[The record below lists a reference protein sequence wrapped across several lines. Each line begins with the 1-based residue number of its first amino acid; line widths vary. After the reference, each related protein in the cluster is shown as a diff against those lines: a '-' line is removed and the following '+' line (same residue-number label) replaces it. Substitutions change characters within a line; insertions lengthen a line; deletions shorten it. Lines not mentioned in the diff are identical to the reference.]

1 MESSRLLQFT
11 YRGEGQERLDKILVQ
26 NLPDFSRARLQAWIK
41 EGLVKVNG
49 RVVTKAGF
57 AVGPNHQIEI
67 TLPPPQPSR
76 LQPEAMP
83 LDILFENNDVMVI
96 NKPAGVVVHPSPG
109 HAQGTLV
116 HGVLAYHPDLEGV
129 GGERRPGIVHRLDK
143 DTSGLLLVAK
153 NDRAHRWLQEQFR
166 SRKVEKVYLALVDA
180 HPPTP
185 RGRIEAPV
193 GRDPLHRQRMAVLP
207 PAKGREAVTEY
218 RVVERFMHH
227 ALLEVHPV
235 TGRTHQIRV
244 HMAFLGCPVAGDRL
258 YGHRRPTLPLERH
271 FLHAARL
278 TLLLPGEEQP
288 RTFEAPLP
296 EDLSRVLEWLRQYQ
310 RS

>member
-1 MESSRLLQFT
+1 
-11 YRGEGQERLDKILVQ
+11 
-26 NLPDFSRARLQAWIK
+26 
-41 EGLVKVNG
+41 
-49 RVVTKAGF
+49 
-57 AVGPNHQIEI
+57 
-67 TLPPPQPSR
+67 
-76 LQPEAMP
+76 
-83 LDILFENNDVMVI
+83 
-96 NKPAGVVVHPSPG
+96 
-109 HAQGTLV
+109 
-116 HGVLAYHPDLEGV
+116 V

-166 SRKVEKVYLALVDA
+166 NRKVEKVYLALVDG

-244 HMAFLGCPVAGDRL
+244 HLAHRGWPVVGDKL
-258 YGHRRPTLPLERH
+258 YG
-271 FLHAARL
+271 
-278 TLLLPGEEQP
+278 GEP
-288 RTFEAPLP
+288 FF
-296 EDLSRVLEWLRQYQ
+296 LSRVKPDYRFKPGETERPLLARLGLHAEQLTLVHPVSGQPVVIEAPWPRDLQAAVKQLRRYAAI
-310 RS
+310 